1 MSLKAFKYNFIETII
16 VVLVFILNPFL
27 SLVLSIL
34 FVVFK
39 NKNYFNF
46 ILIINISLFLGLLN
60 TTKVPESDF
69 LAYKEIYLYSKDYT
83 LLGYLSIFNR
93 EYIFYFFSYL
103 FSILTGGS
111 WKLFV
116 LFTTFVSYFLI
127 LNSNFIVFKT
137 LNPKSTKFYVAILNV
152 SFFFILFSHSAHLL
166 RNFIAGSFVIY
177 FLVNYYF
184 LSKNKWWLILISF
197 FIHSSAGLFALVF
210 LLPNNSRNSAL
221 KKRFSKVLI
230 LFFATAFI
238 YFSGDLLISNYQFN
252 RILEIY
258 NQQNSFEI
266 SELFYAMS
274 FVFFVVSVYLFVKNK
289 YVEYA
294 SSVLNYI
301 KLIFVLLIISGFSLL
316 SGVLISQRIL
326 LFIFIFS
333 SIFFT
338 ILVITKNNISRLI
351 TPILTIII
359 FITFINNYNYGTWEY
374 ASVTKIFSN
383 SLFSYFY

>member
-1 MSLKAFKYNFIETII
+1 LIW
-16 VVLVFILNPFL
+16 
-27 SLVLSIL
+27 LSISL
-34 FVVFK
+34 GNHF
-39 NKNYFNF
+39 YH
-46 ILIINISLFLGLLN
+46 ITGINLLLNLEYTPLFLGGIYFDKLSVEEKSRINIILPLVCYLVYFIIIDTNIDRIFTERLIVLGFFLMFYLN
-60 TTKVPESDF
+60 AFNALKFIALKPLIF
-69 LAYKEIYLYSKDYT
+69 LGNISYALYLVHQN
-83 LLGYLSIFNR
+83 LS
-93 EYIFYFFSYL
+93 YI
-103 FSILTGGS
+103 
-111 WKLFV
+111 
-116 LFTTFVSYFLI
+116 I
-127 LNSNFIVFKT
+127 LNKLYANF
-137 LNPKSTKFYVAILNV
+137 
-152 SFFFILFSHSAHLL
+152 
-166 RNFIAGSFVIY
+166 G
-177 FLVNYYF
+177 NYQ
-184 LSKNKWWLILISF
+184 
-197 FIHSSAGLFALVF
+197 
-210 LLPNNSRNSAL
+210 
-221 KKRFSKVLI
+221 VLI
-230 LFFATAFI
+230 LFFATVFI
-238 YFSGDLLISNYQFN
+238 YFSGDLLIFNYQFN

-258 NQQNSFEI
+258 NQQISFEI